1 MLLVVSATPAHAD
14 RLIDLSYAYDADTIY
29 WPTESGFVLEKEYDG
44 VTPKGYYYAS
54 NRFSSP
60 EHGGTHIDAPVH
72 FAEHHPTVDAIPLE
86 RLMGPGVVID
96 VERACARDRDY
107 QVRVDDVTAWEKQ
120 HGTIPA
126 GAIVFIRTGFGR
138 FWPDRTRYMGTAER
152 GQDAVRQAALSRAR
166 GGRGARVGE
175 RTEGG
180 RGWYRHAEH
189 RPRPIDHVHH
199 PRDALRARR
208 AGARERRQSGSL
220 ASQRLQ
226 GDCAADEDSWWKR
239 RTRTHHR
246 RAPGLVAGPGFASS

>member
-1 MLLVVSATPAHAD
+1 MTTRWPLLMLLVVSATPAHAE

-96 VERACARDRDY
+96 VESACARDRDY
-107 QVRVDDVTAWEKQ
+107 EVRVDDVTAWEQQ

-152 GQDAVRQAALSRAR
+152 GQDAVAKLHFPGLGADAARVLASERKVGAVGIDTPSIDHGPSTTFTTHVTLFERDVPALENVANLDRLPANGFRAIALPMKIR
-166 GGRGARVGE
+166 GGS
-175 RTEGG
+175 GG
-180 RGWYRHAEH
+180 PVRIIAVL
-189 RPRPIDHVHH
+189 P
-199 PRDALRARR
+199 
-208 AGARERRQSGSL
+208 GS
-220 ASQRLQ
+220 
-226 GDCAADEDSWWKR
+226 
-239 RTRTHHR
+239 
-246 RAPGLVAGPGFASS
+246 

>member
-1 MLLVVSATPAHAD
+1 MTTRWPLLMLLVVSATPAHAE

-29 WPTESGFVLEKEYDG
+29 WPTESGFVLEKEHDG

-96 VERACARDRDY
+96 VESACARDRDY
-107 QVRVDDVTAWEKQ
+107 EVRVDDVTAWEKQ

-152 GQDAVRQAALSRAR
+152 GQDAVAKLHFPGLGADAARVLASERKVGAVGIDTPSIDHGPSTTFTTHVTLFERDVPALENVANLDRLPPNGFRAIALPMKIR
-166 GGRGARVGE
+166 GGS
-175 RTEGG
+175 GG
-180 RGWYRHAEH
+180 PVRIIAVL
-189 RPRPIDHVHH
+189 P
-199 PRDALRARR
+199 
-208 AGARERRQSGSL
+208 GS
-220 ASQRLQ
+220 
-226 GDCAADEDSWWKR
+226 
-239 RTRTHHR
+239 
-246 RAPGLVAGPGFASS
+246 

>member
-96 VERACARDRDY
+96 VESACARDRDY
-107 QVRVDDVTAWEKQ
+107 EVRVDDVTAWEKQ

-152 GQDAVRQAALSRAR
+152 GQDAVAKLHFPGLGADAARVLASERKVGAVGIDTPSIDHGPSTTFTTHVTLFERDVPALENVANLDRLPANGFRAIALPMKIR
-166 GGRGARVGE
+166 GGS
-175 RTEGG
+175 GG
-180 RGWYRHAEH
+180 PVRIIAVL
-189 RPRPIDHVHH
+189 P
-199 PRDALRARR
+199 
-208 AGARERRQSGSL
+208 GS
-220 ASQRLQ
+220 
-226 GDCAADEDSWWKR
+226 
-239 RTRTHHR
+239 
-246 RAPGLVAGPGFASS
+246 